1 MEPAVAVQY
10 ARENRQRFLDELKTL
25 CAIPSIST
33 DPEYKAEIQQVAVWI
48 VAKLRRVGLE
58 NVQILPTEG
67 HPVVYGD
74 LLKAGSNAKTI
85 LIYGHYDVQP
95 AESHTLKSWESD
107 PFTPTVRGENLYG
120 RGVTDMKGQIMAC
133 INAVEAIVHQGDF
146 PVNIKFMIEGEEE
159 IGSAHLEKFIIKHS
173 KLLACDYVLNP
184 DTGMINPDMPTIT
197 YALRGL
203 YACELRV
210 YGPRKDLH
218 SGSFGGT
225 IHNPAQALCEMI
237 AGMHD
242 NQGRVTLPGFY
253 DKVKPLSEEERAQL
267 ARLPKGENFY
277 LSETGVPALWGEIE
291 YSPEERV
298 TVRPTLEINGL
309 YSGFTGE
316 GSKTVLPAYAMA
328 KISCRLVPDQDAEEV
343 HQQIEKYLQTH
354 APTTI
359 RWELINAR
367 GNPATLSNR
376 NSPAIK
382 AISQAFETVWHTQP
396 VFKREGG
403 SVAAVL
409 YMQNH
414 LRVDTINTGFCLP
427 DDGMHGP
434 NEKLHLPT
442 WYKGTEALIYFFYN
456 LANI

>member
-33 DPEYKAEIQQVAVWI
+33 DPEYKTEIQQVAEWI
-48 VAKLRRVGLE
+48 AAKLRSLGLE

-107 PFTPTVRGENLYG
+107 PFTPTMRGENLYG

-242 NQGRVTLPGFY
+242 NQGRVTMPGFY

-277 LSETGVPALWGEIE
+277 LSETGVPALWGETE

-298 TVRPTLEINGL
+298 TMRPTLEINGL

-414 LRVDTINTGFCLP
+414 LKVDTINTGFCLP

>member
-1 MEPAVAVQY
+1 MDPAVGVQY
-10 ARENRQRFLDELKTL
+10 AHENKQRFLDELITL

-33 DPEYKAEIQQVAVWI
+33 DPAYITQIQQVAEWI
-48 VAKLRRVGLE
+48 AAKLHRLDAE
-58 NVQILPTEG
+58 KVQIFPTEG
-67 HPVVYGD
+67 HPVVYGE
-74 LLKAGSNAKTI
+74 LLKAEPNAKTI

-95 AESHTLKSWESD
+95 AESQTLKSWLSD

-133 INAVEAIVHQGDF
+133 INAVEAVTHQGDF

-159 IGSAHLEKFIIKHS
+159 IGSAHLEEFIIQHK
-173 KLLACDYVLNP
+173 KLLACDYVLNA
-184 DTGMINPDMPTIT
+184 DTGMVDPNMPTIT

-210 YGPRKDLH
+210 YGPQKDLH

-225 IHNPAQALCEMI
+225 IHNPAQALCELI

-242 NQGRVTLPGFY
+242 DQGRITIPGFY
-253 DKVKPLSEEERAQL
+253 DKVQPLTKEERIQL
-267 ARLPKGENFY
+267 ACLPKDENFY
-277 LSETGVPALWGEIE
+277 LSETGAPALWGETGFT
-291 YSPEERV
+291 PEERV
-298 TVRPTLEINGL
+298 TARPTLEINGL

-328 KISCRLVPDQDAEEV
+328 KISCRLVPDQDPEEV
-343 HQQIEKYLQTH
+343 HNLIENYLQNH
-354 APTTI
+354 APATI

-367 GNPATLSNR
+367 GNPATVSNC

-382 AISQAFETVWHTQP
+382 AIRLAFETVWHIQP
-396 VFKREGG
+396 IFKREGG

-409 YMQNH
+409 HMQKH
-414 LRVDTINTGFCLP
+414 LKADTINTGFCLP
-427 DDGMHGP
+427 DDSMHGS

-442 WYKGTEALIYFFYN
+442 WYKGTEALIHFFYN

>member
-1 MEPAVAVQY
+1 MGPAVAVQY
-10 ARENRQRFLDELKTL
+10 ARENKQRFLDELKTL

-33 DPEYKAEIQQVAVWI
+33 DPAYNAEIQQVAEWI
-48 VAKLRRVGLE
+48 AVKLRSFGAE

-67 HPVVYGD
+67 HPVVYGEI
-74 LLKAGSNAKTI
+74 LKAVPNAKTI

-95 AESHTLKSWESD
+95 AESQTLKSWESD

-133 INAVEAIVHQGDF
+133 INAVEAVTHQGDF

-159 IGSAHLEKFIIKHS
+159 IGSEHLENFIIKH
-173 KLLACDYVLNP
+173 KELLACDYVLNA
-184 DTGMINPDMPTIT
+184 DTGMVNPDMPTIT

-203 YACELRV
+203 YAFELRV
-210 YGPRKDLH
+210 YGPQKDLH

-225 IHNPAQALCEMI
+225 IHNPAQALCELI

-242 NQGRVTLPGFY
+242 DQGRITLPGFY
-253 DKVKPLSEEERAQL
+253 EKVQPLSEEERAQL
-267 ARLPKGENFY
+267 ARLPRDENFY
-277 LSETGVPALWGEIE
+277 LSETGAPFLWGETG
-291 YSPEERV
+291 YTPEERV
-298 TVRPTLEINGL
+298 TARPTLEINGL

-328 KISCRLVPDQDAEEV
+328 KISCRLVPNQDAEEV
-343 HQQIEKYLQTH
+343 HKQIEKYLQTH
-354 APTTI
+354 APATI

-382 AISQAFETVWHTQP
+382 AIREAFETVWHTQP

-409 YMQNH
+409 HMQKH

-442 WYKGTEALIYFFYN
+442 WYKGTEALIHFFYN